1 LDTILSQEQMT
12 DYKAVHKQALV
23 ADLHCDTALLMKRGY
38 DIAERHETNH
48 VDIPRL
54 REGGVNLQI
63 FACFLDSDI
72 PPEKHVSA
80 TDELIDTV
88 IEGIESHSDDLA
100 QCRTADEARLIT
112 DSGKIAI
119 LVAIENGMALGND
132 LDNLARFHERGARYL
147 TLIHNVSSDW
157 CVSANDTIPSFEG
170 LTDFGCDVVQEMNRV
185 GMIVDISHVHPLG
198 VTKVL
203 EVTKQPVI
211 ASHSCAFSLC
221 AHPRNLTDPQIR
233 AIADNG
239 GMIGMNFHGD
249 FVSDRRWAISKSLA
263 ERQPDIVEELKGL
276 LFGKYSGMEYEVRH
290 NRLAPTIAEWTEAIS
305 IVNATIE
312 DVVDHIDYF
321 VNLVGVEYVGLG
333 SDFDGI
339 WLPPAGLEDCS
350 KFPSLTEELCK
361 RNYSSSDIEKI
372 LGENFMRV
380 FKEVCG

>member
-1 LDTILSQEQMT
+1 MT
-12 DYKAVHKQALV
+12 DFKTIHEKALV

-38 DIAERHETNH
+38 NIAERHDTNH

-54 REGGVNLQI
+54 REGGVNLQA
-63 FACFLDSDI
+63 FACFLDSGI
-72 PPEKHVSA
+72 PAEDHVTV
-80 TDELIDTV
+80 TDDLIDTV
-88 IEGIESHSDDLA
+88 IKGIDAHSEDLA
-100 QCRTADEARLIT
+100 LCTTADGARTII

-119 LVAIENGMALGND
+119 FLAIENGMALGND
-132 LDNLARFHERGARYL
+132 LSNIARFHQRGVRYL
-147 TLIHNVSSDW
+147 TLIHNVSSEW
-157 CVSANDTIPSFEG
+157 CISANDTIPSFKG
-170 LTDFGCDVVQEMNRV
+170 LTEFGCDVVREMNRV
-185 GMIVDISHVHPLG
+185 GMIVDVSHVHPLG

-203 EVTKQPVI
+203 EVTTKPII

-221 AHPRNLTDPQIR
+221 GHPRNLTDEQVK

-239 GMIGMNFHGD
+239 GFIGINFHGD
-249 FVSDRRWAISKSLA
+249 FISDRRWEISKSLA
-263 ERQPDIVEELKGL
+263 ERQPEIVEELKGL

-305 IVNATIE
+305 IINATIE

-321 VNLVGVEYVGLG
+321 VKLVGPDYVGLG

-339 WLPPAGLEDCS
+339 WIPPAGLEDCS
-350 KFPSLTEELCK
+350 KFPSITEELCK
-361 RNYSSSDIEKI
+361 RNYSSTDIEKI